1 MATGLT
7 NPQEIPYPLS
17 DDPVNVHSDMQEMAE
32 KVNDLLTALQVP
44 YLSLDVRNTSGT
56 EITKGTPVYITG
68 YANGKTT
75 VAKCLASNLET
86 YPCIGLV
93 KATMQDSNDGLV
105 VTVGVLENVNTST
118 YSEGDLLYVGLSG
131 GLTATKPTSGSSVVA
146 VVAYSNSTTG
156 QLLVSPIKGGNAT
169 WGAVKNGL

>member
-17 DDPVNVHSDMQEMAE
+17 DDPVNVHSDMQELAE

-44 YLSLDVRNTSGT
+44 YLSLDVRNVSGA

-68 YANGKTT
+68 YANSRTT
-75 VAKCLASNLET
+75 IAKSQASNIET
-86 YPCIGLV
+86 FPCIGLV
-93 KATMQDSNDGLV
+93 KATMQDANDGVV
-105 VTVGVLENVNTST
+105 VTVGVLENINTSA
-118 YSEGDLLYVGLSG
+118 YDEGDKLYVGSSG
-131 GLTATKPTSGSSVVA
+131 GLTLTKPSSGSSVIA
-146 VVAYSNSTTG
+146 VVAYSHATNG
-156 QLLVSPIKGGNAT
+156 KLLVSPIKGGNAT